1 MIVLSVNVSII
12 VTQCNFI
19 NVGDGV
25 GHSVE
30 TIRLAIILKEDKVC
44 VRHCENGQDKYKNE
58 IFDVLD
64 HCHQHPNVVSCVSE
78 DANYKIITEH
88 SAYYAKKYRKEG
100 NCIYFN
106 DLSCGC
112 EDGGQE
118 IMVCGNYT
126 IRSIRGEK

>member
-1 MIVLSVNVSII
+1 MKNKII
-12 VTQCNFI
+12 VSLFI
-19 NVGDGV
+19 
-25 GHSVE
+25 
-30 TIRLAIILKEDKVC
+30 AISLS
-44 VRHCENGQDKYKNE
+44 
-58 IFDVLD
+58 
-64 HCHQHPNVVSCVSE
+64 SCVSE
-78 DANYKIITEH
+78 DANYKIITEQ
-88 SAYYAKKYRKEG
+88 SAYYTKKYRKEG